1 MRPARDRHILEWTM
15 GTIGISSLLL
25 GAAMQTEALRAF
37 CGSVDPSQAGMSED
51 CVQNRIA
58 EAQARAQGAEA
69 GRAVAERPAPSEDS
83 NPKSTLG
90 TSDPAPNRLP
100 EKSAPPRP
108 EEARRLEPSQSRP

>member
-1 MRPARDRHILEWTM
+1 MHLYT
-15 GTIGISSLLL
+15 GSS
-25 GAAMQTEALRAF
+25 QQF
-37 CGSVDPSQAGMSED
+37 IDDV
-51 CVQNRIA
+51 VQNRIA